1 MFLAIVSIMK
11 SFRHHAAAA
20 TVLASA
26 ALLAGCNKPAP
37 EQPAPAAAAP
47 PYRLTASIRE
57 VMNSVIDPNAGVV
70 WKAVKTVIEHGRP
83 TEHAPAND
91 QEWADVRHAAL
102 TVTEGANLLMMP
114 SRPVAPP
121 GAGSLTPGVELAP
134 DEIRALIDKSPAAW
148 NLFAQGL
155 QNALTPAIAAI
166 DAKNPEA
173 LFEAGDKIDTAC
185 ENCHQVFW
193 YPNAGA
199 SAPARAR

>member
-1 MFLAIVSIMK
+1 
-11 SFRHHAAAA
+11 
-20 TVLASA
+20 
-26 ALLAGCNKPAP
+26 
-37 EQPAPAAAAP
+37 
-47 PYRLTASIRE
+47 
-57 VMNSVIDPNAGVV
+57 MNSVIDPNADVV
-70 WKAVKTVIEHGRP
+70 WNAVKTVIERGRP

-91 QEWADVRHAAL
+91 QEWAEVRRAAL

-114 SRPVAPP
+114 SRRVAPP

-134 DEIRALIDKSPAAW
+134 DEVRALIDKSPAAW

-155 QNALTPAIAAI
+155 QDALTPALAAI

-199 SAPARAR
+199 SAAAR